1 MNKNNLRQVIQLA
14 GLLTNDFNSYGQ
26 VELYC
31 NILKLAKKFTNL
43 DIHAC
48 NGTRYNDDISYQIR
62 ANKLH
67 MEAVKLLEPYNLR
80 YYHQSDPRGA
90 SLYIAKVELL
100 PDNYNMLG
108 IAIY

>member
-31 NILKLAKKFTNL
+31 KLLKIAHKISRIDVDN
-43 DIHAC
+43 C
-48 NGTRYNDDISYQIR
+48 NGGKYSDEITYQVAI
-62 ANKLH
+62 NKIH
-67 MEAVKLLEPYNLR
+67 MQLVKLLDSYNLN

-90 SLYIAKVELL
+90 SLYIAKVNLTS
-100 PDNYNMLG
+100 DNYNQLG